1 MEMAATRDHTAA
13 DWLQA
18 AFPALRSGGV
28 EAVKVE
34 PLARSLG
41 LTKGSFYWHF
51 RDREA
56 LLEALLAEWER
67 RAGERILARIE
78 GAGRSP
84 EERLSLL
91 FETVIR
97 EGRGALDPAV
107 RAWALTDERAADCLA
122 RVDALRLAWLERL
135 FQGLGFAGEDARAR
149 ARLAY
154 LALIGEYALRASA
167 EPAERLVEARRT
179 LALLTGSV
187 SS

>member
-1 MEMAATRDHTAA
+1 
-13 DWLQA
+13 
-18 AFPALRSGGV
+18 V

-34 PLARSLG
+34 PLARALG

-56 LLEALLAEWER
+56 LLAELLAEWER

-78 GAGRSP
+78 AAGKSP

-97 EGRGALDPAV
+97 EGRGALDPAI
-107 RAWALTDERAADCLA
+107 RAWALTDARAADGLA
-122 RVDALRLAWLERL
+122 RVDALRLGWLERL
-135 FQGLGFAGEDARAR
+135 FQGLGFAGADARAR

-154 LALIGEYALRASA
+154 LALIGEYALRATA
-167 EPAERLVEARRT
+167 EPPERLAEARRT
-179 LALLTGSV
+179 LQILTGST
-187 SS
+187 SL

>member
-1 MEMAATRDHTAA
+1 MVATRDRGAA

-18 AFPALRSGGV
+18 AFQALRAGGV

-34 PLARSLG
+34 PLARALG

-51 RDREA
+51 RDRDA

-67 RAGERILARIE
+67 RAGHRILARIE
-78 GAGRSP
+78 AAGSSP
-84 EERLSLL
+84 EARLSLL

-97 EGRGALDPAV
+97 EGRGALDPAI
-107 RAWALTDERAADCLA
+107 RAWALTDERATACLE
-122 RVDALRLAWLERL
+122 RVDGVRLAWLDRL
-135 FQGLGFAGEDARAR
+135 FQAIGFAGAEARGR

-154 LALIGEYALRASA
+154 LALIGEHALHASA
-167 EPAERLVEARRT
+167 EPEERLAEARRT
-179 LALLTGSV
+179 QGLLTGSG